1 MKVLLLEG
9 LDNVGK
15 STLAGELMA
24 RYKDKYNIVF
34 MHSRSPEN
42 SGDVDPLTYQTAEF
56 LTKTDIAA
64 CIATREQAMI
74 PISLMPVHTLSETLC
89 IFDRSWLDE
98 YVYGQ
103 IYRKEK
109 PEDIINM
116 IKMCFRHLTYENLA
130 NNVDIAAVFLD
141 ATPEFS
147 IAKDDGRSFTSDIA
161 EYDKKLAQ
169 VTREKNL
176 FLSILNICDMMNL
189 CKTVTVNVQD
199 KDNYRSLDDIIKD
212 LNKQLLS
219 KGIEL

>member
-15 STLAGELMA
+15 STLASELIA
-24 RYKDKYNIVF
+24 RYKNKYNILF
-34 MHSRSPEN
+34 MHSRSPQ
-42 SGDVDPLTYQTAEF
+42 SKGDVDPLTYQTVEF
-56 LTKTDIAA
+56 ITKADIAA
-64 CIATREQAMI
+64 NIAKHE
-74 PISLMPVHTLSETLC
+74 ISKDHPLSETLC

-103 IYRKEK
+103 IYRKESSH
-109 PEDIINM
+109 EILNM
-116 IKMCFRHLTYENLA
+116 IKLCFRCLMYEELA
-130 NNVDIAAVFLD
+130 SNVDVAAVFLE
-141 ATPEFS
+141 AAPEFS
-147 IAKDDGRSFTSDIA
+147 IAKDDGKSFTSDIA
-161 EYDKKLAQ
+161 EYDKKLVQ
-169 VTREKNL
+169 VVREKNL

-199 KDNYRSLDDIIKD
+199 EDNYRSLDDIIKD

>member
-15 STLAGELMA
+15 STIASELMV
-24 RYKDKYNIVF
+24 RYKEKYNILF

-56 LTKTDIAA
+56 VTKADVVANIAK
-64 CIATREQAMI
+64 RE
-74 PISLMPVHTLSETLC
+74 LSKDHPLLETLC

-103 IYRKEK
+103 IYRKE
-109 PEDIINM
+109 PGIEILNM
-116 IKMCFRHLTYENLA
+116 IKLCFRCLTYEDLA
-130 NNVDIAAVFLD
+130 SNVDVAAVFLD

-147 IAKDDGRSFTSDIA
+147 IAKDDGKSFTSDIA
-161 EYDKKLAQ
+161 EYDKKLVQ

-176 FLSILNICDMMNL
+176 FLSIFNICDMMNL
-189 CKTVTVNVQD
+189 CKTVTVEVQD
-199 KDNYRSLDDIIKD
+199 GDNYRLLDDIIED
-212 LNKQLLS
+212 LNKQLIS
-219 KGIEL
+219 KGITL

>member
-34 MHSRSPEN
+34 MHSRSPQQEN
-42 SGDVDPLTYQTAEF
+42 VDPLTYQTAEF
-56 LTKTDIAA
+56 LTKADIAA
-64 CIATREQAMI
+64 NIAAREQAMI
-74 PISLMPVHTLSETLC
+74 PISFTQVHTLSETLC

-103 IYRKEK
+103 IYREEEPK
-109 PEDIINM
+109 DIINM
-116 IKMCFRHLTYENLA
+116 IKLCFRQLTYEDLSS
-130 NNVDIAAVFLD
+130 NVKVAAVFLE

-161 EYDKKLAQ
+161 EYDKKLVQ
-169 VTREKNL
+169 VVREKNL
-176 FLSILNICDMMNL
+176 FLSVLNICDMMNL
-189 CKTVTVNVQD
+189 CETVTVNVQD
-199 KDNYRSLDDIIKD
+199 EDNYRSLDDIIKD

>member
-15 STLAGELMA
+15 STLASELIA
-24 RYKDKYNIVF
+24 RYKNKYNILF
-34 MHSRSPEN
+34 MHSRSPQN
-42 SGDVDPLTYQTAEF
+42 KGDVDPLTYQTVEF
-56 LTKTDIAA
+56 ITKADIAA
-64 CIATREQAMI
+64 NIAKHE
-74 PISLMPVHTLSETLC
+74 ISKDHPLSETLC

-103 IYRKEK
+103 IYRKESSH
-109 PEDIINM
+109 EILNM
-116 IKMCFRHLTYENLA
+116 IKLCFRCLTYEELA
-130 NNVDIAAVFLD
+130 NNVDVAAVFLE

-161 EYDKKLAQ
+161 EYDKKLVQ
-169 VTREKNL
+169 VIREKNL

-199 KDNYRSLDDIIKD
+199 EDNYKPLDDVVKD